1 MKASHFLVVPGVSV
15 LEQGKQVRE
24 DVLWVLE
31 HQWGLRQPG
40 AVFSISGGMSDGD
53 NELHPLLSQV
63 LTFGI
68 NAAVHQTGGWV
79 ISAGLDTGVNRL
91 VATGLRAAGETAPC
105 IGIAAWSACNSETR
119 AKLVR
124 NLRDGGVARMTARP
138 PNQMIEQ
145 QPFELAREASLL
157 SRSNSNSSDGAQM
170 PTYNLEPHHSHF
182 VLVDDSTKAGSE
194 SADDV
199 FATASMLRTELENK
213 FHTGWE
219 VPQLLLCLGSFR
231 SGRLK
236 TLRFITSKLK
246 ANVPVLFVRE
256 TKGVAGLV
264 SRFMET
270 LRQPHRLALKDSY
283 TNIVGEKIPKRAQVH
298 PTLIPWE
305 NFYPTYRPAYFVSE
319 TVLQNEQLGADPE
332 ILAK

>member
-1 MKASHFLVVPGVSV
+1 M
-15 LEQGKQVRE
+15 
-24 DVLWVLE
+24 LE

-68 NAAVHQTGGWV
+68 NAVVHQTGGWA
-79 ISAGLDTGVNRL
+79 IAGLIRVNRL
-91 VATGLRAAGETAPC
+91 RLQGFVPQVKPHCYWHCRVVGSLAK
-105 IGIAAWSACNSETR
+105 R

-145 QPFELAREASLL
+145 QPFELPREASLL

-219 VPQLLLCLGSFR
+219 VPQLLLCLGS
-231 SGRLK
+231 SPLEVLLEAAGRFL
-236 TLRFITSKLK
+236 TRISYL
-246 ANVPVLFVRE
+246 PP
-256 TKGVAGLV
+256 G
-264 SRFMET
+264 
-270 LRQPHRLALKDSY
+270 RQRTMQGSLA
-283 TNIVGEKIPKRAQVH
+283 
-298 PTLIPWE
+298 
-305 NFYPTYRPAYFVSE
+305 
-319 TVLQNEQLGADPE
+319 
-332 ILAK
+332 